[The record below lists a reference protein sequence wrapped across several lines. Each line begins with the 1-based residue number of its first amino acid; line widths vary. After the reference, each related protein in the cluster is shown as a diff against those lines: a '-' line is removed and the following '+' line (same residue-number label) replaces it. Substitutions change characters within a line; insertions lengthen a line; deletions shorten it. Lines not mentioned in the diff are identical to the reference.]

1 MMSRRDADFA
11 AINARLAKIQS
22 EVQRLEADWEAAAEA
37 LEAG

>member
-22 EVQRLEADWEAAAEA
+22 EISSLEADWEATAEA
-37 LEAG
+37 IDL